1 MTLRRNRS
9 GKPLR
14 AGDLVRVT
22 GNVAGAEDRNTLHG
36 DVGEVVGA
44 NPHYRHADTGEVMT
58 SVALQ
63 DGQIVAIPSRALT
76 HE

>member
-22 GNVAGAEDRNTLHG
+22 GNVAGEGDRNTLHG

-58 SVALQ
+58 SVSLE

>member
-1 MTLRRNRS
+1 MTVRRNRS

-22 GNVAGAEDRNTLHG
+22 GHVAGEGDRNSLRG

-44 NPHYRHADTGEVMT
+44 NPHYRHGDSGQVMT
-58 SVALQ
+58 SVVMEDGRVVAVPTQALK
-63 DGQIVAIPSRALT
+63 R
-76 HE
+76 E